1 MSRLA
6 QIMQQ
11 IARVKATHRGRS
23 FKSLRSHNYGV
34 DDLAVAASTIMTKEP
49 NKSTDLSYV
58 ETDFRDYIVNQFVMG
73 CIASH
78 THIFCDESHFD
89 VVPNML
95 TITATVLSDYKYEY
109 TIVASSDTRAQI
121 IVGTVGIVS
130 VRTSSNSTYVDVT
143 GSQKLIDDVLGKLRS
158 MYDEITTSVEWM
170 ISGDGNTITVPLY
183 TPHGIGDS
191 SYPFVE
197 EGVEQFVDDFL
208 NSTENVLLL
217 IGEPGTGK
225 SNFCKYIIARSKRNA
240 LITYDPEIM
249 KKDGIFAQFIEG
261 DAGSLIFEDA
271 DQFLGARTEGN
282 PYMSKI
288 LNVGDGLVS
297 MKGKKI
303 IFSTNL
309 PNLDDVDPALL
320 RPGRCRGVIQFR
332 KLTHAESVAWCSD
345 HNVTAWSPTSGE
357 DYSLAEL
364 YSHARQDTKQNRQAV
379 TKQKVGF
386 Y

>member
-1 MSRLA
+1 MSQLA

-11 IARVKATHRGRS
+11 IARVKSAKRRSRS
-23 FKSLRSHNYGV
+23 FTLTRKKYGA
-34 DDLAVAASTIMTKEP
+34 DDLAIAAHTIMNKET
-49 NKSTDLSYV
+49 NKSTELSYV

-73 CIASH
+73 CIASN
-78 THIFCDESHFD
+78 THIFCDEAHFD

-95 TITATVLSDYKYEY
+95 TITSIVLSEYKYEY

-121 IVGTVGIVS
+121 IVGTVGIVAI
-130 VRTSSNSTYVDVT
+130 RTSSNSTYVDVT
-143 GSQKLIDDVLGKLRS
+143 GSQQLIDDVLGKLRS
-158 MYDEITTSVEWM
+158 IHDEITTSVEWM
-170 ISGDGNTITVPLY
+170 ISGDGSTITVPLY

-191 SYPFVE
+191 SYPFIE
-197 EGVEQFVDDFL
+197 EGVQQFVDDFL

-225 SNFCKYIIARSKRNA
+225 SNFCKYIISRSKRNA
-240 LITYDPEIM
+240 MITYDPEIM

-297 MKGKKI
+297 MRGKKI

-320 RPGRCRGVIQFR
+320 RPGRLFSAVCFR
-332 KLTHAESVAWCSD
+332 KLSCEEAVVFCTD
-345 HNVTAWSPTSGE
+345 HNISNWQPTPGKE
-357 DYSLAEL
+357 YSLAEL
-364 YSHARQDTKQNRQAV
+364 YNHTNQNRG
-379 TKQKVGF
+379 TPEKRKLGF